1 MNFFPYVQIYRR
13 KFATMGMDVSFT
25 TCIRRNDHAERL
37 RDRARARYMSA
48 IGRLLNQSAH
58 EEASLHSPL
67 AGG

>member
-1 MNFFPYVQIYRR
+1 
-13 KFATMGMDVSFT
+13 MDTAVSFT
-25 TCIRRNDHAERL
+25 ICIQHNDYAERL
-37 RDRARARYMSA
+37 RDRARERYMSA